1 MEITISQSVFGSRG
15 AGKGLQP
22 VLEKTNCTNFVKLN
36 SNVVE
41 KCPTIHRSCLVSL
54 DSFYIVVLEFIISA
68 QLRPKDV

>member
-1 MEITISQSVFGSRG
+1 MEMTISQSVFGSRG

-41 KCPTIHRSCLVSL
+41 KCPTIHRS
-54 DSFYIVVLEFIISA
+54 
-68 QLRPKDV
+68 